1 MVAPWSAFWH
11 QNFFTQGSMFG
22 AWMSNAFVRGA
33 VSGIGIITVAAG
45 LAELAGA
52 FRMRRRTPIG
62 EDPNAT

>member
-1 MVAPWSAFWH
+1 MVAPWSGFWH
-11 QNFFTQGSMFG
+11 QNFFTRGSMLG

-33 VSGIGIITVAAG
+33 VSGIGIITVTAG

-52 FRMRRRTPIG
+52 LRMRRRNAIG